1 MSTPLPLPHP
11 QRDKQTETTSLA
23 GFQTGTRSHVP
34 LWSRV
39 SRPSSVRWVRPPGRS
54 SWTLPVEE
62 APAKLSPS
70 VLLGTKTWARLQNQ
84 TRASASRL
92 PICRSPSPPALPPL
106 HHPTV
111 FFLFF
116 SFLPFCAVLCS
127 PPRRAGD
134 ARHSALYL
142 FCSSAL
148 FPLLSSMTRD
158 DVVVWAT
165 LPARRPPSPSTVVST
180 PLVCLIVPH
189 PEKKRRDENLAAIR
203 GRKDISPA
211 IFQTLEA
218 FLTAHQHLYGCT
230 LIHV

>member
-1 MSTPLPLPHP
+1 METPPPFFPRP

-39 SRPSSVRWVRPPGRS
+39 SRPSSVRSVRPPGRS

-84 TRASASRL
+84 TCASASPL
-92 PICRSPSPPALPPL
+92 PICRPPPPPPPL
-106 HHPTV
+106 HHPAV

-116 SFLPFCAVLCS
+116 SSLSFCAQLCS
-127 PPRRAGD
+127 PPRRTGD

-148 FPLLSSMTRD
+148 FPLLSSMRRD
-158 DVVVWAT
+158 DVVCGGQVSRHV
-165 LPARRPPSPSTVVST
+165 ARRAPV
-180 PLVCLIVPH
+180 
-189 PEKKRRDENLAAIR
+189 R
-203 GRKDISPA
+203 
-211 IFQTLEA
+211 
-218 FLTAHQHLYGCT
+218 
-230 LIHV
+230 